1 MKRKIYS
8 DRHRK
13 FHVFFRNI
21 FQKLNIFHWILK
33 KQNTPLEI
41 DPLTGIYN
49 QFGINFYLK
58 ELTPHP
64 SQSYSIVLLNIDNYI
79 KIQNYHGLKAAELI
93 LQKTAELLSANIRQT
108 DLVGKYGEN
117 EFIIILSN
125 ISLDDASEVA
135 KRCSDL
141 IQNLSVQLNSELIEI
156 KVSCGVS
163 VSEKDLVSDNVLQ
176 YADRALFLAKTSG
189 SNQVRDQRAIFA

>member
-8 DRHRK
+8 DHHRK

-58 ELTPHP
+58 ELTPYP

-79 KIQNYHGLKAAELI
+79 EIQNYHGLKAAEII
-93 LQKTAELLSANIRQT
+93 LQKTAELLSTNIRQT

-125 ISLDDASEVA
+125 ISLDDANEVA